1 MIETRYRVVN
11 KWLREI
17 RDIDVKESSV
27 KGSSGSFGVTTPLH
41 CKVGEYLNT
50 NLTFH
55 DNTFEKSLHS
65 GLLKTYLHNGDIVQV
80 FYDTVA
86 QKEVDSPYGNPQ
98 PMEPQPSS
106 QITAMAKMFNDAG
119 ITADDLKDLVGLLK
133 EKKAGKTKPKA
144 KKQKETIEPIE
155 SNEQPVNNSNMVVD
169 NSVEIQQK
177 ETQKSIE
184 NSIQSTQSEQL
195 VDNSEIV
202 VDNLQPENDIEFQ
215 KAVFKEKTYQQKLK
229 YIKEQCNDTEMLKW
243 IQANFKQVAIFNAA
257 NKKIQLLET
266 PKTEI

>member
-65 GLLKTYLHNGDIVQV
+65 GLLKTYLQNGDIVQV

-133 EKKAGKTKPKA
+133 EKKAGKAKPKA

-155 SNEQPVNNSNMVVD
+155 SNEQPVNNSNTVVD

-177 ETQKSIE
+177 ETQKTIE
-184 NSIQSTQSEQL
+184 NSIQSTQSEQS
-195 VDNSEIV
+195 VDNSEKPV
-202 VDNLQPENDIEFQ
+202 NNYSLSQEQDKF
-215 KAVFKEKTYQQKLK
+215 KAMGYQQKLK
-229 YIKEQCNDTEMLKW
+229 YIKEQCNNTEMLKW
-243 IQANFKQVAIFNAA
+243 IQANFKQVAIFNSA
-257 NKKIQLLET
+257 NKKIQTLES

>member
-65 GLLKTYLHNGDIVQV
+65 GLLKTYLQNGDIVQV

-86 QKEVDSPYGNPQ
+86 RKEVDSPYGNPQ

-133 EKKAGKTKPKA
+133 EKKAGKTKTKA
-144 KKQKETIEPIE
+144 KKQEETIEPIE
-155 SNEQPVNNSNMVVD
+155 SNQQPVNNSNTVVD

-184 NSIQSTQSEQL
+184 NSTQSTQSEQP
-195 VDNSEIV
+195 VDNSEMPV
-202 VDNLQPENDIEFQ
+202 NNYSLSQEQDKF
-215 KAVFKEKTYQQKLK
+215 KAMGYQQKLK
-229 YIKEQCNDTEMLKW
+229 YIKEQCNNTEMLKW
-243 IQANFKQVAIFNAA
+243 IQANFKQVAIFNSAS
-257 NKKIQLLET
+257 KKIQTLES

>member
-41 CKVGEYLNT
+41 CKAGQYLDT

-65 GLLKTYLHNGDIVQV
+65 GLLKTYLQNGDIVQV

-86 QKEVDSPYGNPQ
+86 KKEVDSPYGTPQ
-98 PMEPQPSS
+98 PTETPENS
-106 QITAMAKMFNDAG
+106 QVTTMAKMFADAG

-133 EKKAGKTKPKA
+133 EKKAQKEEP
-144 KKQKETIEPIE
+144 KKQEIATNPEISVDKP
-155 SNEQPVNNSNMVVD
+155 VD
-169 NSVEIQQK
+169 NSQNTNAK
-177 ETQKSIE
+177 DIE
-184 NSIQSTQSEQL
+184 NSNQNGVAEQS
-195 VDNSEIV
+195 VDKLETV

-229 YIKEQCNDTEMLKW
+229 YIKEQCNDPIMLKW
-243 IQANFKQVAIFNAA
+243 IQENFKQVAIFNAA
-257 NKKIQLLET
+257 SKKIQIVES

>member
-41 CKVGEYLNT
+41 CKAGEYLNT

-98 PMEPQPSS
+98 PVNNQENDQVV
-106 QITAMAKMFNDAG
+106 AMAKVFSDAG
-119 ITADDLKDLVGLLK
+119 ITVDDIKDLVGLLK
-133 EKKAGKTKPKA
+133 EKKA
-144 KKQKETIEPIE
+144 QKEETKNQEISTTSKTVVDKPVDKTNLDNQKNIEK
-155 SNEQPVNNSNMVVD
+155 SNQSLVAEQPVD
-169 NSVEIQQK
+169 
-177 ETQKSIE
+177 KSKA
-184 NSIQSTQSEQL
+184 
-195 VDNSEIV
+195 V
-202 VDNLQPENDIEFQ
+202 VDNLQPEIDFEAQ
-215 KAVFKEKTYQQKLK
+215 KTVFKEKTYQQKLK
-229 YIKEQCNDTEMLKW
+229 YIKEQCNDPIMLKW
-243 IQANFKQVAIFNAA
+243 IQENFKQVAIFNAA
-257 NKKIQLLET
+257 SKKIQLLEN

>member
-11 KWLREI
+11 KYLREI

-41 CKVGEYLNT
+41 CKEGEYLNT

-65 GLLKTYLHNGDIVQV
+65 GLLRTYLQHGDIIQV
-80 FYDTVA
+80 YYDTELK
-86 QKEVDSPYGNPQ
+86 KEVDSPYGNPQ
-98 PMEPQPSS
+98 PIEYQPND
-106 QITAMAKMFNDAG
+106 QVMAMAKVFKDAG

-133 EKKAGKTKPKA
+133 EKKADKGKIAKA
-144 KKQKETIEPIE
+144 KKQKVVAEPIE
-155 SNEQPVNNSNMVVD
+155 SNAQPVNNSKTVVD

-184 NSIQSTQSEQL
+184 NSMQSIQSEQP
-195 VDNSEIV
+195 VDNSEMPVNNYSISQEQ
-202 VDNLQPENDIEFQ
+202 DKF
-215 KAVFKEKTYQQKLK
+215 KAMGYQQKLK
-229 YIKEQCNDTEMLKW
+229 YIKEQCNNTEMLKW
-243 IQANFKQVAIFNAA
+243 IQANFKQVAIFNSAS
-257 NKKIQLLET
+257 KKLQLLESSIERI
-266 PKTEI
+266 K

>member
-98 PMEPQPSS
+98 PMESQPSS

-184 NSIQSTQSEQL
+184 NSMQSTQNEQL
-195 VDNSEIV
+195 VDNSEMPVNNYSISQEQ
-202 VDNLQPENDIEFQ
+202 DKF
-215 KAVFKEKTYQQKLK
+215 KAMGYQQKLK
-229 YIKEQCNDTEMLKW
+229 YIKEQCNDIEMLKW

>member
-41 CKVGEYLNT
+41 CKHGEYLNT

-65 GLLKTYLHNGDIVQV
+65 GLLKTYLQNGDIVQV

-86 QKEVDSPYGNPQ
+86 QKEVDSPYGTPQ
-98 PMEPQPSS
+98 PTETPVNNQV
-106 QITAMAKMFNDAG
+106 TTMAKMFADAG

-133 EKKAGKTKPKA
+133 EKKAQKEEP
-144 KKQKETIEPIE
+144 KKQEIAINPEI
-155 SNEQPVNNSNMVVD
+155 PVDKPVD
-169 NSVEIQQK
+169 NSQNTNTK
-177 ETQKSIE
+177 DIE
-184 NSIQSTQSEQL
+184 NSNQNGVAEQSVDKSET
-195 VDNSEIV
+195 V

-229 YIKEQCNDTEMLKW
+229 YIKEQCNDPIMLKW
-243 IQANFKQVAIFNAA
+243 IQENFKQVAIFNAA
-257 NKKIQLLET
+257 SKKIQIVES